1 MKNYKTTIPE
11 LKLKRS
17 KSSFNKTKITSNAT
31 AEKFARQFYHDD
43 LTIYESFFMILLNN
57 SNNTIGYV
65 KISQGGITG
74 TFVDTRIIAK
84 YAVESLATGVI
95 LVHNHPSGSLKP
107 SEADKQVTEK
117 IKKALCLFDC
127 KVVDH
132 IILTENDCFSFAE
145 NHII

>member
-1 MKNYKTTIPE
+1 MKTYKTTIPE

-17 KSSFNKTKITSNAT
+17 KSSFNKTKITSSAI

-74 TFVDTRIIAK
+74 TIVDTRIIAK
-84 YAVESLATGVI
+84 YVVESLATGVI
-95 LVHNHPSGSLKP
+95 LIHNHPSGNLKP
-107 SEADKQVTEK
+107 SITDKQTTEK
-117 IKKALCLFDC
+117 IKKTLSIFDC
-127 KVVDH
+127 NVLDH
-132 IILTENDCFSFAE
+132 IILTENSCFSFAE